1 MQEYKEYKECKTI
14 ALLLLLALLV
24 LPMSLN
30 AQSKK
35 QLEKDK
41 AKVEQEIKKLNNDL
55 AKAKKN
61 SKAGQ
66 QQINL
71 LERKI
76 GERTKLI
83 NVINGEMNL
92 LGEKMARTSDSI
104 KLMQNQVDS
113 LKLEYGKV
121 VRVLY
126 SERGNIDRMSLLFDS
141 KSYNI
146 AYLRQKYFRDYS
158 RYRRRQAS
166 VIRDKERELDDITVE
181 LKRQQHEQS
190 SLLEQHR
197 RQKDE
202 LAREQKEQQK
212 NLKNS
217 RQQEQKLKNRI
228 ARKEKQK
235 RELQQQIQAIINEE
249 IAKAAKAKN
258 ASSGKKA
265 GSQNAKTPVD
275 NTASAA
281 DVALSNDFA
290 ANKRRLPWPVVYTKV
305 AREYGRYQHA
315 SGGVNMNNGIDLVC
329 AGGASVKCIFNG
341 TVSRVFTCPNGTKGI
356 IVRHGEYM
364 TVYANLSNVAVSEGR
379 SVTTGQNL
387 GAVYTNSDGSAELSF
402 QLWKGRSSQNPRSWL
417 R

>member
-1 MQEYKEYKECKTI
+1 
-14 ALLLLLALLV
+14 
-24 LPMSLN
+24 MSLN

-141 KSYNI
+141 QSYNI

-166 VIRDKERELDDITVE
+166 VIREKERELDDITVE

-217 RQQEQKLKNRI
+217 RQQEQKLKNQI
-228 ARKEKQK
+228 AKKEKQK

-258 ASSGKKA
+258 ASGKKA
-265 GSQNAKTPVD
+265 GSQNTKTPVD

-290 ANKRRLPWPVVYTKV
+290 ANKGRLPWPVVYTKV
-305 AREYGRYQHA
+305 AREYGKYTHS
-315 SGGVNMNNGIDLVC
+315 SGGQNMNNGIDLVC
-329 AGGASVKCIFNG
+329 ASGAAVKSVFGG
-341 TVSRVFTCPNGTKGI
+341 TVTRVFTCPNGTKGI
-356 IVRHGEYM
+356 IVRHGDYL
-364 TVYANLSNVAVSEGR
+364 TVYANMGTVSVSEGR
-379 SVTTGQNL
+379 KVTTGQNL
-387 GAVYTNSDGSAELSF
+387 GTVYTNSDGVAEFSF
-402 QLWKGRSSQNPRSWL
+402 QLWKGTASQNPRLWL